1 MSVDEI
7 WQQALHRI
15 HSQLGSTPAF
25 KTMFEPSRLVAIE
38 AGQALVEVPNRF
50 MRDQMRK
57 HQHDLL
63 IRSVLEELDGRPYQ
77 VEFVVPTPDR
87 APRPGMS
94 EAALPGAE
102 ETVLNAMTAMNGQN
116 GQPRIETTW
125 APQRVVSS
133 GPAVGILN
141 PKYTFGTFVIGSHS
155 HFAHAAAMA
164 VAEAPAKAYNPLF
177 IYGGVGLGKTHLM
190 HAIAHHILARHPQMK
205 VAYLSS
211 EKFTNELI
219 NAIKE
224 DRMMDFKNRY
234 RTIDLLLVDDIQFME
249 GKERTQEEFFHTF
262 NALHESGKQIVMS
275 SDRPPKEIAS
285 LADRL
290 RTRFEWGLITDIQTP
305 DLETRIAILKK
316 KADMDGIDAP
326 DDVLH
331 YIAAAYPN
339 NVRELEG
346 AFIRV
351 MAYASLSNATLNT
364 ALAQAALGTIT
375 PLRQVT
381 VPVINEHVAE
391 HYHLEVADLVG
402 SRRTK
407 DISQARQVAMY
418 LARELTELSLNII
431 GQKYGG
437 RDHTTVMHAIDKVK
451 GQIGNDTQL
460 TADVQKLRNKLKA

>member
-1 MSVDEI
+1 
-7 WQQALHRI
+7 
-15 HSQLGSTPAF
+15 
-25 KTMFEPSRLVAIE
+25 
-38 AGQALVEVPNRF
+38 
-50 MRDQMRK
+50 
-57 HQHDLL
+57 
-63 IRSVLEELDGRPYQ
+63 
-77 VEFVVPTPDR
+77 
-87 APRPGMS
+87 
-94 EAALPGAE
+94 
-102 ETVLNAMTAMNGQN
+102 
-116 GQPRIETTW
+116 
-125 APQRVVSS
+125 
-133 GPAVGILN
+133 LN

-164 VAEAPAKAYNPLF
+164 VAEAPARAYNPLF

-190 HAIAHHILARHPQMK
+190 HAIAHHILARHPEMK

-262 NALHESGKQIVMS
+262 NALHEAGKQIVIS
-275 SDRPPKEIAS
+275 SDRAPKEIAA

-351 MAYASLSNATLNT
+351 MAYSSLSNATLNV
-364 ALAQAALGTIT
+364 ALAQQALGTIT
-375 PLRQVT
+375 PTRQVT
-381 VPVINEHVAE
+381 IPVINEIVAE

-418 LARELTELSLNII
+418 LARELTDMSLNII
-431 GQKYGG
+431 GSKYGG

-451 GQIGNDTQL
+451 GQLGKDTQL
-460 TADVQKLRNKLKA
+460 TGDVQRLMGKLKA

>member
-7 WQQALHRI
+7 WREALHRI
-15 HSQLGSTPAF
+15 QAQLGSTPTY

-57 HQHDLL
+57 HHHDAL
-63 IRSVLEELDGRPYQ
+63 IRTVLEEVDGRPYE

-87 APRPGMS
+87 QARPGLS

-102 ETVLNAMTAMNGQN
+102 AQATGFHQGAPAGPPARPEWTPGRAVTVA
-116 GQPRIETTW
+116 
-125 APQRVVSS
+125 S

-155 HFAHAAAMA
+155 HFAHAASMA
-164 VAEAPAKAYNPLF
+164 VAESPAKAYNPLF

-190 HAIAHHILARHPQMK
+190 HAIAHHILARHPEMK
-205 VAYLSS
+205 VAYISS

-219 NAIKE
+219 NAIRE
-224 DRMMDFKNRY
+224 DKMMEFKNRY

-351 MAYASLSNATLNT
+351 MAYSSLSNATLNV
-364 ALAQAALGTIT
+364 ALAQQALGTIT
-375 PLRQVT
+375 PQRQVT
-381 VPVINEHVAE
+381 VPVINEYVAE

-407 DISQARQVAMY
+407 DISMARQVAMY
-418 LARELTELSLNII
+418 LARELTDMSLNII
-431 GQKYGG
+431 GSKYGG

-451 GQIGNDTQL
+451 TQLGKDTQL
-460 TADVQKLRNKLKA
+460 TADVQKLMGRLKG